1 MNLIEKPISGEW
13 GNEGKGIKVIRSTNF
28 TNEGILN
35 LDNVIE
41 RNIPEKKIESK
52 LLKKGDIIIEKSGG
66 SPNQPVGR
74 VVFFDRD
81 DRYLF
86 SNFTSVLRPKS
97 KEVYPKYLHYI
108 LFATHRIGVTN
119 LFQNKTTGILNLQLN
134 RYIQK
139 IKIPLPPLPIQQK
152 IAQVLDRADVL
163 RQRNRQIIR
172 HYDQLAQSVFLE
184 MFGDPV
190 KNPKG
195 WEVKKLQNL
204 GSWRSGGTPSRKKP
218 EYFKGSI
225 PWLSSGE
232 LEDIFCSKSNEF
244 ITKAAIENSAA
255 SIIKPYSLLL
265 GMYDTAALKSTINT
279 VECSCNQAIAF
290 AKIDSEK
297 ANTVFLY
304 CLIQI
309 GKKHYRRLQRGVRQK
324 NMNLSMIKAMPV
336 LAPPLNLQNQFAQ
349 IIQRIEAQKQQQQHA
364 LAKSEE
370 LFQSLLQRAFKGELL
385 AEAKTNPPMEMF

>member
-1 MNLIEKPISGEW
+1 MSHINSVEHLGKIGIYEAEHEPIIHGMNLLCLRSNSG
-13 GNEGKGIKVIRSTNF
+13 
-28 TNEGILN
+28 
-35 LDNVIE
+35 
-41 RNIPEKKIESK
+41 
-52 LLKKGDIIIEKSGG
+52 
-66 SPNQPVGR
+66 
-74 VVFFDRD
+74 
-81 DRYLF
+81 LF
-86 SNFTSVLRPKS
+86 
-97 KEVYPKYLHYI
+97 PKYAYYFFNSNYFKKQLP
-108 LFATHRIGVTN
+108 RITNKSVNQASFSVTK
-119 LFQNKTTGILNLQLN
+119 LKEL
-134 RYIQK
+134 
-139 IKIPLPPLPIQQK
+139 KIPLPPLPIQQK
-152 IAQVLDRADVL
+152 IAQVLDRADAL

-244 ITKAAIENSAA
+244 INTAAIENSAA

-304 CLIQI
+304 YLIQI

-324 NMNLSMIKAMPV
+324 NMNLSMIKAMTV
-336 LAPPLNLQNQFAQ
+336 LAPPLPLQNQFAQ
-349 IIQRIEAQKQQQQHA
+349 IIHRIEAQKQQQQQA

-385 AEAKTNPPMEMF
+385 AEAKTNPQMEMF